1 MRSDLDHAPISE
13 SERLE
18 LERLREELAALR
30 AAAGHASAEG
40 MPHTAREHA
49 HRHGLF
55 GVVVE

>member
-30 AAAGHASAEG
+30 AAAGHASAED